1 MKGKKVYICLCIWI
15 LAIVVPLLYRDY
27 TLFEIICYS
36 FFSLFLV
43 IGATIDKLYYIL
55 PDEGAIAL
63 TIIGILYSMV
73 EQYAVLDTCVHVAI
87 VACISVTLRMLS
99 KGGFGWGDIKWM
111 SAISIWLTNIQII
124 VMIYVSCLASA
135 LYLAS
140 LYSMRYTCRRY
151 IPFGPFLCIG
161 AWNALHFANEWEALY
176 WSVIKYMHIT
186 VMALY

>member
-1 MKGKKVYICLCIWI
+1 MKGRKEYICLVIWI
-15 LAIVVPLLYRDY
+15 MSIVIPLMYRHY

-36 FFSLFLV
+36 FFSLFLI
-43 IGATIDKLYYIL
+43 IGATIDKLYFIL

-63 TIIGILYSMV
+63 TIIGILYSIV
-73 EQYAVLDTCVHVAI
+73 EQHAVFDTCIA
-87 VACISVTLRMLS
+87 LRILS
-99 KGGFGWGDIKWM
+99 RGGLGWGDIKWM

-124 VMIYVSCLASA
+124 VMIYVSCFASV

-140 LYSMRYTCRRY
+140 LYSIRNTGRRY

-161 AWNALHFANEWEALY
+161 AWSALHFANVWEAIY
-176 WSVIKYMHIT
+176 WSVIKHII

>member
-1 MKGKKVYICLCIWI
+1 MKGRKEYICLVIWI
-15 LAIVVPLLYRDY
+15 MSIVIPLMYRHY

-43 IGATIDKLYYIL
+43 IGATIDKLYFIL

-63 TIIGILYSMV
+63 TIIGILYSIV
-73 EQYAVLDTCVHVAI
+73 EQHAVFDTCVHVLI
-87 VACISVTLRMLS
+87 VASISIVLRILS
-99 KGGFGWGDIKWM
+99 RGGFGWGDIKWM

-124 VMIYVSCLASA
+124 VMIYVSCFAST

-140 LYSMRYTCRRY
+140 LYSIRNTGRRY

-161 AWNALHFANEWEALY
+161 AWSALHFANVWEAIY
-176 WSVIKYMHIT
+176 WSVIKHII

>member
-1 MKGKKVYICLCIWI
+1 MKGRKEYICLVIWI
-15 LAIVVPLLYRDY
+15 LSIVIPLMYRHY

-43 IGATIDKLYYIL
+43 IGATIDKLYFIL

-63 TIIGILYSMV
+63 TIIGILYSIV
-73 EQYAVLDTCVHVAI
+73 EQHAVFDTCVHVLI
-87 VACISVTLRMLS
+87 VASISIALRILS
-99 KGGFGWGDIKWM
+99 RGGLGWGDIKWM

-124 VMIYVSCLASA
+124 VMIYVSCFAST

-140 LYSMRYTCRRY
+140 LYSIRNTVDGIFLLALSYALVH
-151 IPFGPFLCIG
+151 GVLCILL
-161 AWNALHFANEWEALY
+161 NVWEAIY
-176 WSVIKYMHIT
+176 WSVIKHII